1 MKLFFAASLANAI
14 HPSYYFASASPH
26 DIKPTPKTHDNRIL
40 NKEQSKHH
48 NRKLK
53 QSCATRVNN
62 TPKKL
67 LQCVTVES
75 VRKHQAAFQDIAD
88 ANNGTR
94 ASGTPGYEASTD
106 YVVEQL
112 EEAGY
117 DVVTQQFPFTY
128 WQVLGPSTLTQ
139 ISPNNVTYVEDAD
152 YTLMA
157 YSSEADVSG
166 AVTLVNNVG
175 CYTSDFDGFSKENI
189 ALIQRGGCSFTQK
202 AENAAAAGA
211 VGVVVINQDDT
222 LTVPSLRQAYA
233 GGIPAFFVP
242 SSLGDDWA
250 ATSDLVL
257 HMNADTITSRTFST
271 NVLAET
277 SGGRDDQVVM
287 VGAHLDS
294 VTNGPGIQG
303 KFVCNFCDTLFS
315 FVRGICCRFTLS
327 LTVCQLLC
335 PPVFVIL

>member
-1 MKLFFAASLANAI
+1 MKLFFAASLAHAI

-26 DIKPTPKTHDNRIL
+26 DIKPTPKTHDNDNHIL

-48 NRKLK
+48 NRNLK

-75 VRKHQAAFQDIAD
+75 VRKHQSAFQDIAN

-94 ASGTPGYEASTD
+94 ASGTSGYDASTD

-112 EEAGY
+112 EVAGY

-139 ISPNNVTYVEDAD
+139 ISPNNVTYVEDAN

-166 AVTLVNNVG
+166 AVTLVNNFG
-175 CYTSDFDGFSKENI
+175 CDTSDFDGEKI
-189 ALIQRGGCSFTQK
+189 ALINRGNCSFALK

-211 VGVVVINQDDT
+211 VGVVIVNRDDT
-222 LTVPSLRQAYA
+222 LTVVSLRQDYA
-233 GGIPAFFVP
+233 GGIPVFFVP
-242 SSLGDDWA
+242 FSLGDYWA
-250 ATSDLVL
+250 ATPDLVL

-271 NVLAET
+271 MCWLKLVKEEMTKLLWLGLILT
-277 SGGRDDQVVM
+277 LSQMDQVFKV
-287 VGAHLDS
+287 
-294 VTNGPGIQG
+294 N
-303 KFVCNFCDTLFS
+303 LFA
-315 FVRGICCRFTLS
+315 T
-327 LTVCQLLC
+327 
-335 PPVFVIL
+335 FVIPCFHLSGHMLSFHTFTNSVPTPLPSCLRYTLI

>member
-1 MKLFFAASLANAI
+1 MKLFFAASLAHAI

-26 DIKPTPKTHDNRIL
+26 DIKPTPKFHDNRIL

-48 NRKLK
+48 NRNLK

-75 VRKHQAAFQDIAD
+75 VRKHQSAFQDIAD

-94 ASGTPGYEASTD
+94 ASGTPGYEASAD

-117 DVVTQQFPFTY
+117 DVVIQQFPFTY

-139 ISPNNVTYVEDAD
+139 ISPKNVAYVEDMN

-166 AVTLVNNVG
+166 AATLVNNSG
-175 CYTSDFDGFSKENI
+175 CDTSDFDGENI
-189 ALIQRGGCSFTQK
+189 ALIKRGGCSFAHK

-211 VGVVVINQDDT
+211 VGVVIINRDDT
-222 LTVPSLRQAYA
+222 LTVASLPQDYA
-233 GGIPAFFVP
+233 GGIPVFFVP
-242 SSLGDDWA
+242 FSLGDEWA

-257 HMNADTITSRTFST
+257 HMNADTITLPSNST
-271 NVLAET
+271 NVIAET

-287 VGAHLDS
+287 IGAHLDS

-315 FVRGICCRFTLS
+315 FVWAY
-327 LTVCQLLC
+327 
-335 PPVFVIL
+335 VIVSHFH